1 MDINEKI
8 FESNIYNEKEKKQ
21 IEYLIDNIDN
31 YKVIKENRSQE

>member
-31 YKVIKENRSQE
+31 YKVIKENRS